1 MSSTFLDKFP
11 NLSNSVLLFYISLLS
26 GWGDKLLPPR
36 VTDFLEANRL
46 AQIIAAY
53 FLVVFSIE
61 VFNDKVTSI
70 GQSFG
75 YAFAIFGL
83 YILISKQNPKF
94 FLLSIGL
101 LLVNYFI
108 HKELVILRENVTEDT
123 KKKEKELSKIHK
135 ILTYITIGVIS
146 VGFIT
151 YFMKQYKE
159 YGSESSN
166 VGEFLLKFLLEG
178 SNRMYEAKDRVF

>member
-1 MSSTFLDKFP
+1 M
-11 NLSNSVLLFYISLLS
+11 
-26 GWGDKLLPPR
+26 
-36 VTDFLEANRL
+36 
-46 AQIIAAY
+46 
-53 FLVVFSIE
+53 
-61 VFNDKVTSI
+61 
-70 GQSFG
+70 
-75 YAFAIFGL
+75 
-83 YILISKQNPKF
+83 
-94 FLLSIGL
+94 
-101 LLVNYFI
+101 LVNYFI

-166 VGEFLLKFLLEG
+166 VSEFLFKFLLEG